1 MRTVYSNIRKLERDI
16 ERVKMLHS
24 LKRVTHDAA
33 KQEVR
38 RLEEQ
43 LMGHVAL
50 LSAHEQHIY
59 LLRKEFGKEF

>member
-1 MRTVYSNIRKLERDI
+1 MRTTYSNIRKLERDI

-43 LMGHVAL
+43 LLVHVAEL
-50 LSAHEQHIY
+50 PAHEQHIY

>member
-1 MRTVYSNIRKLERDI
+1 
-16 ERVKMLHS
+16 MLHS